1 MRAQSD
7 GSGTC
12 RLPGP
17 ARPRL
22 SGAMA
27 GRARW
32 LPVLSALLLLPPAL
46 PRRPSGCA
54 ALGLCCP
61 GRDRGCLS
69 AGLRPDG
76 SSGPCYC
83 DQACARALDCCHDY
97 ARACPAIPCVVSQW
111 SAWSGCAEPCKTTY
125 RVRTRH
131 IIQEPRNGGESCPAL
146 EERAGCVEYWSQQG
160 TECQQSLIPALIT
173 TGGFGK
179 ARKKRAAADGSERAG
194 YCVQFQLVSLAPGCR
209 HGQRWMSGLREGLRL
224 CVECQPPA
232 LHRPGQPCRGDG
244 AASPQNQ
251 LLHWQAVGNH
261 RCKGTWRRIR
271 RLDTCSCPSVHSFLF
286 I

>member
-1 MRAQSD
+1 MGAAQNGQEMRAQSD

-12 RLPGP
+12 RRPGP
-17 ARPRL
+17 VCPG
-22 SGAMA
+22 GAMA

-32 LPVLSALLLLPPAL
+32 LPALSALLLLPLLPPAL

-54 ALGLCCP
+54 GLGLCCP

-83 DQACARALDCCHDY
+83 DQVCARALDCCHDY

-111 SAWSGCAEPCKTTY
+111 SAWSGCAVPCKTTY

-131 IIQEPRNGGESCPAL
+131 IIQEPSNGGESCPAL
-146 EERAGCVEYWSQQG
+146 EERAGCVEYWTRQG

-194 YCVQFQLVSLAPGCR
+194 
-209 HGQRWMSGLREGLRL
+209 
-224 CVECQPPA
+224 
-232 LHRPGQPCRGDG
+232 
-244 AASPQNQ
+244 NQ
-251 LLHWQAVGNH
+251 LLHWQAVGNR

>member
-1 MRAQSD
+1 
-7 GSGTC
+7 
-12 RLPGP
+12 
-17 ARPRL
+17 
-22 SGAMA
+22 MA

-32 LPVLSALLLLPPAL
+32 LPALPALLLLPLLPPGL

-54 ALGLCCP
+54 ARGLCCP

-69 AGLRPDG
+69 TGRRPDG

-83 DQACARALDCCHDY
+83 DQACARTLDCCHDY
-97 ARACPAIPCVVSQW
+97 THTCPAIPCVVSQW

-131 IIQEPRNGGESCPAL
+131 IIQEPRNGGEACPAL
-146 EERAGCVEYWSQQG
+146 EERAGCVEYWTRPG

-179 ARKKRAAADGSERAG
+179 ARKKRAAADGSEGAG
-194 YCVQFQLVSLAPGCR
+194 YCVEFQLVSLAPGCL
-209 HGQRWMSGLREGLRL
+209 HSQPWTSQLREGLTV
-224 CVECQPPA
+224 CVECQHPA
-232 LHRPGQPCRGDG
+232 LQPLRQHCHGDG
-244 AASPQNQ
+244 SGSLQNQ
-251 LLHWQAVGNH
+251 LLHWQAVGNP
-261 RCKGTWRRIR
+261 RCKGTWSRIR
-271 RLDTCSCPSVHSFLF
+271 RLDTCSCPSGHSFLF

>member
-1 MRAQSD
+1 N
-7 GSGTC
+7 GSW
-12 RLPGP
+12 RDLQKD
-17 ARPRL
+17 
-22 SGAMA
+22 
-27 GRARW
+27 
-32 LPVLSALLLLPPAL
+32 VLSYVQK
-46 PRRPSGCA
+46 
-54 ALGLCCP
+54 
-61 GRDRGCLS
+61 
-69 AGLRPDG
+69 
-76 SSGPCYC
+76 CYFC
-83 DQACARALDCCHDY
+83 SRHVTGMTPVTFHISVAFP
-97 ARACPAIPCVVSQW
+97 PAIPCVVSQW

-146 EERAGCVEYWSQQG
+146 EERAGCMEYWSRQG
-160 TECQQSLIPALIT
+160 TECQQSLSKSMEKCLDSPGEDSGL
-173 TGGFGK
+173 GQ
-179 ARKKRAAADGSERAG
+179 
-194 YCVQFQLVSLAPGCR
+194 YCVQFRLVSLAPGCR